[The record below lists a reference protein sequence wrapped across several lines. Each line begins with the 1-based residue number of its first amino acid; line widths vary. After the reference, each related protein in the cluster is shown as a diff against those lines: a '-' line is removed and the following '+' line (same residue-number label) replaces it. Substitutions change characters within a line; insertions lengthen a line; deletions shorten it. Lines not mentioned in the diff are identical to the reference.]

1 MSTRKY
7 MMYCHASQDAYFYD
21 HDAHGVHLYQIVRKM
36 RGPTVLS
43 NSEFA
48 QMVF

>member
-1 MSTRKY
+1 

-21 HDAHGVHLYQIVRKM
+21 YQTHGVHLYQIVRKM
-36 RGPTVLS
+36 RGPMVFS
-43 NSEFA
+43 NSECA